1 MATTVNWI
9 TGEITIP
16 RADMPIV
23 QASPEVRSLDTAAF
37 FDDLKDLEAS
47 AEGMPWPDTQRHNLS
62 YTISGVQYAESLE
75 IIAPYFVT
83 FEDGQ
88 YRVSLS
94 GTNNNIIDVATA
106 NQVGILGNNS
116 AGLIYNAQQSIG
128 QADLDNI
135 ADAVWDET
143 LSGHV
148 TAGTAGKALG
158 DVDTNVTALP
168 SAADNADAVWD
179 ETADAHLTAG
189 TTGLRLREIKD
200 DTSILRADVATN
212 TSLIGQVADD
222 VWDVPIASHTDP
234 GTTGEALSDIDGATS
249 TAPSASEIADAVW
262 DEPISGHTTSGTFG
276 EWVQKKL
283 LTVAKFI
290 GLSG

>member
-23 QASPEVRSLDTAAF
+23 QASPEVRSLDTTAF

-116 AGLIYNAQQSIG
+116 AGLIFNAQQSIG

-135 ADAVWDET
+135 ADAVWDE
-143 LSGHV
+143 
-148 TAGTAGKALG
+148 
-158 DVDTNVTALP
+158 P
-168 SAADNADAVWD
+168 NA
-179 ETADAHLTAG
+179 EHLTVG
-189 TTGLRLREIKD
+189 TTGGQL
-200 DTSILRADVATN
+200 DTTHDNSNILLADVATN
-212 TSLIGQVADD
+212 TALISALNDITAGD
-222 VWDVPIASHTDP
+222 VWDEPIAGHVTAGS
-234 GTTGEALSDIDGATS
+234 TGETLNNIDGATS
-249 TAPSASEIADAVW
+249 TAPSANEIADAVW